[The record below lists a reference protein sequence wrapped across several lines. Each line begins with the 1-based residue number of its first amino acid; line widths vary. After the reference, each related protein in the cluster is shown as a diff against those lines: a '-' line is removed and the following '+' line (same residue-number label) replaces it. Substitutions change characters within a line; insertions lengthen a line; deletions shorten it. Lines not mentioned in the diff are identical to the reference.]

1 MAKEIYSLSLDSIKL
16 LCGLIRDLASVSDGI
31 LDTAICTDK
40 TFSSYYID
48 LLLKQLKADSEAYTD
63 EVASALTKLTA
74 EVVTVEPTLDN
85 TTNKINTILL
95 YSPNGND
102 VYDQYLRLETQLISL
117 GSTQISMADY
127 IKTSEADNKYST
139 KTELKAVTDKIGTTA
154 LTTTA
159 QTLTGSI
166 EEVKGIA
173 EQGAL
178 LTVTKEQYDQL
189 VAGQTVNIDGKNYTY
204 DDNTY
209 YVVKDDGDTITTTTS
224 INSSSTNSEVP
235 TAKAVND
242 SYHIK
247 TYTKPEQLGLADG
260 CSVSDIFLAL
270 PDNSYFECGQNTTKT
285 DVLYNI
291 TGVPTNGGVL
301 TIRKQTQFRFAIE
314 YKISGGGS
322 LSPNQL
328 YIGQLK
334 GSDGSGLEWQRVVTT
349 KVSDVPETVIRI
361 DTLSSDEAKE
371 GEIIYMVKDG
381 ICHMTITNLK
391 VKNTNHILK
400 MFPDNTI
407 PKCAIRE
414 RWYVLTDTTDAT
426 NNILVNIRQEGSIG
440 HYQVGNVDKA
450 YSGSFS
456 YPVAE

>member
-173 EQGAL
+173 EQGTM
-178 LTVTKEQYDQL
+178 LTVTKTQYDQL

-204 DDNTY
+204 DSNTY
-209 YVVKDDGDTITTTTS
+209 YVVKDDGDTITTTST
-224 INSSSTNSEVP
+224 INASSTDSEVP
-235 TAKAVND
+235 TAKAVRLNILGNRTSNEIVANAGNSVLKFPLGSWQIYSSDLAKTLSDLPVQTGGRLEVLSNSVGTTTPWTGAYATRMYKYFSYSNGEYERYLYSSATPGVMAYD
-242 SYHIK
+242 S
-247 TYTKPEQLGLADG
+247 GW
-260 CSVSDIFLAL
+260 
-270 PDNSYFECGQNTTKT
+270 
-285 DVLYNI
+285 
-291 TGVPTNGGVL
+291 
-301 TIRKQTQFRFAIE
+301 R
-314 YKISGGGS
+314 
-322 LSPNQL
+322 
-328 YIGQLK
+328 
-334 GSDGSGLEWQRVVTT
+334 RVCTT
-349 KVSDVPETVIRI
+349 KVADVPITLITYS
-361 DTLSSDEAKE
+361 DTTNYENAYSGYNWYE
-371 GEIIYMVKDG
+371 VKDG
-381 ICHMTITNLK
+381 VCHISIYITCKASIDSWKSVSNSL
-391 VKNTNHILK
+391 
-400 MFPDNTI
+400 PI
-407 PKCAIRE
+407 PKINTFKVIHPWTGA
-414 RWYVLTDTTDAT
+414 TDK
-426 NNILVNIRQEGSIG
+426 VNCFIDETGNLNLSLG
-440 HYQVGNVDKA
+440 TVGGKYINT
-450 YSGSFS
+450 FS
-456 YPVAE
+456 YTVKES

>member
-1 MAKEIYSLSLDSIKL
+1 MVKL

-95 YSPNGND
+95 YSPDGND

-139 KTELKAVTDKIGTTA
+139 KTELKAVTDKIGTTT

-178 LTVTKEQYDQL
+178 LTVTKTQYDQL
-189 VAGQTVNIDGKNYTY
+189 VAGQAVNIDGKDYTY
-204 DDNTY
+204 DSNTY
-209 YVVKDDGDTITTTTS
+209 YVVKDDSDTIVTTS
-224 INSSSTNSEVP
+224 TIDSSSTDSEVP
-235 TAKAVND
+235 TALAVEKRVKNMLVCPNDKSPKEFALENCKA
-242 SYHIK
+242 
-247 TYTKPEQLGLADG
+247 
-260 CSVSDIFLAL
+260 
-270 PDNSYFECGQNTTKT
+270 GQ
-285 DVLYNI
+285 V
-291 TGVPTNGGVL
+291 VEFV
-301 TIRKQTQFRFAIE
+301 QW
-314 YKISGGGS
+314 GGS
-322 LSPNQL
+322 HVDSVGAYATYRMIRGTDSNWSVLVATIYDTDHRRTIKYCP
-328 YIGQLK
+328 Y
-334 GSDGSGLEWQRVVTT
+334 DGYRDDANKWKKWQRVVTT
-349 KVSDVPETVIRI
+349 TVDDVPW
-361 DTLSSDEAKE
+361 
-371 GEIIYMVKDG
+371 
-381 ICHMTITNLK
+381 TNA
-391 VKNTNHILK
+391 T
-400 MFPDNTI
+400 TTS
-407 PKCAIRE
+407 
-414 RWYVLTDTTDAT
+414 VLTTGTIKYRVKSGVCYVIVNGVVSPSMAT
-426 NNILVNIRQEGSIG
+426 PSQIIATGLPEPENSAWHSIESNVSSSSAPSQNLLVRVNEDGVLSN
-440 HYQVGNVDKA
+440 YVGTNDKP
-450 YSGSFS
+450 YYGSFS
-456 YPVAE
+456 YPVAES